1 MTEFVS
7 KEDLQKV
14 LEAMKEYI
22 DKKLGSSN

>member
-7 KEDLQKV
+7 KEDLQKA
-14 LEAMKEYI
+14 LEAVKEYI